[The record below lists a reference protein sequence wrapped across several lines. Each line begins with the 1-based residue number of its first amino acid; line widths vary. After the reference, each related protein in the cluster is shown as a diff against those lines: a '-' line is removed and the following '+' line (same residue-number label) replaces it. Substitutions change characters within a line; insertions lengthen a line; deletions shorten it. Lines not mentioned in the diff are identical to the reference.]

1 LWTVAILMS
10 KGLGTLTGGIIRD
23 VMLALGSTAEAA
35 YGSIF
40 AISAAG
46 LIIAAVLV
54 TRIDVIGFVRDS
66 ENQSN

>member
-1 LWTVAILMS
+1 V
-10 KGLGTLTGGIIRD
+10 IRD
-23 VMLALGSTAEAA
+23 VMLALGSPAEVA

-66 ENQSN
+66 DKSS